1 MLPGTIPR
9 RSMPPKVAPDSAE
22 KPSSQA
28 TPPEATLP
36 IAPPVRGNVTMSR
49 RDYFRSLVP
58 SLGSAL
64 VKSLRTA
71 GNIERDIEEALG
83 SVKNPLKK

>member
-1 MLPGTIPR
+1 
-9 RSMPPKVAPDSAE
+9 
-22 KPSSQA
+22 
-28 TPPEATLP
+28 
-36 IAPPVRGNVTMSR
+36 MSR